1 MKVLMFGWEYPPH
14 VYGGLATA
22 NFGIA
27 EGLHAQPDMDIT
39 LCLPKPWG
47 DEDRTF
53 AKIIGMNCVPIAY
66 RDVNYDYVKDRISHI
81 MEPEL
86 YYKFRDH
93 IYADFNYMNVN
104 DLGCMEFAG
113 GYPSKLHEE
122 INNYSIIAGVVAR
135 SMDFDIIHAHDW
147 LTFPAGI
154 HAKQVSGKPL
164 CIHVHATDFDRSR
177 GMVFFFLSTS
187 IIRIL
192 ASASLFIMLFIHF
205 VRSFRTFLVL
215 TIQAKKRSLPSLV
228 V

>member
-1 MKVLMFGWEYPPH
+1 MFGWEYPPH

-53 AKIIGMNCVPIAY
+53 AKIVGMNCVPIAY
-66 RDVNYDYVKDRISHI
+66 RDVDYDYVKNRVGHI

-86 YYKFRDH
+86 YYSMRDH

-104 DLGCMEFAG
+104 DIGCMDFAG
-113 GYPSKLHEE
+113 GYPTNLHEE

-135 SMDFDIIHAHDW
+135 TLDFDIIHAHDW

-154 HAKQVSGKPL
+154 HAKNVTGKPL
-164 CIHVHATDFDRSR
+164 CIHVHATDFDR
-177 GMVFFFLSTS
+177 
-187 IIRIL
+187 
-192 ASASLFIMLFIHF
+192 
-205 VRSFRTFLVL
+205 
-215 TIQAKKRSLPSLV
+215 
-228 V
+228 